1 MKKFKVRV
9 FILGTVLSIL
19 WIVPIVLLT
28 CKSPTVKQDTIKE
41 EKIIKSDCE
50 EVIKNQPNSTL
61 NNKPLIPNKQK
72 RKRIISIDKYDY
84 RDNIYVKD
92 YKVNLCFAIHAS
104 FGYAEV
110 PCEAVEPYIQNE
122 E

>member
-72 RKRIISIDKYDY
+72 RKRII
-84 RDNIYVKD
+84 
-92 YKVNLCFAIHAS
+92 
-104 FGYAEV
+104 
-110 PCEAVEPYIQNE
+110 
-122 E
+122 